1 MGGFKPYWD
10 RSRFNCDKKIN
21 LISKFKFQNLV
32 EPFQKLEH
40 DYASVALLIYEEKEL
55 IFIKRSDDLPTHKG
69 HIAFPGGKKE
79 GIDDNIVD
87 TAIREATE
95 ELVLDSSSITPIGI
109 LDPIDTIE
117 YKFLVYPI
125 ICKINEKPVSFNKS
139 EVQEVFFVSISELHD
154 EKNWIFRGHY
164 ETDWIFKINNEIL
177 WGATAKMV
185 RNLLNFS

>member
-1 MGGFKPYWD
+1 M
-10 RSRFNCDKKIN
+10 
-21 LISKFKFQNLV
+21 ISKFKFQNLV

-95 ELVLDSSSITPIGI
+95 ELVLNSSSIIPIGI